1 MVNLVSRLHTFKI
14 TYLLAVLYPVSGK
27 FLEHQL
33 KGNNPSLF
41 VFNVFR
47 LTYFSKIYIG

>member
-1 MVNLVSRLHTFKI
+1 MVSLVSNLDTFKI
-14 TYLLAVLYPVSGK
+14 TYLLAVFYSVFGK